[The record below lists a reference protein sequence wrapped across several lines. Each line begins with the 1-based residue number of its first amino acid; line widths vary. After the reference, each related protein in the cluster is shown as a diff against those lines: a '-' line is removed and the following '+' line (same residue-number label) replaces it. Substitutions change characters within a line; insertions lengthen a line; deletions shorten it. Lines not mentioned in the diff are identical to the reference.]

1 MNKRRISISTAVLI
15 GVAAIVL
22 LAVGCE
28 SLRDA
33 VDVMRKPEVRIA
45 GSELEALSFSGL
57 TLRFDVEIKNPNPI
71 GIGLSGFDYE
81 LQIEDNPFVSGQV
94 QDKVTISA
102 RDRSIIPL
110 PVELG
115 FEEIAQTIDALAP
128 GAGKEEAAYRLS
140 SGFSFDL
147 PILGKIRI
155 PVETEGSFP
164 ILRMP
169 GLQVVG
175 LRLNEISLSGAR
187 LVLDLELINRNS
199 FKVFVESLEYRFQVD
214 GQDWASGMRQERV
227 RIPENDSIELTIPI
241 DLDFG
246 ALGRGVYQLI
256 LGGERLQYVLEA
268 NVEAGTSL
276 RGLKEA
282 SLPFE
287 LSGQLSVGR

>member
-1 MNKRRISISTAVLI
+1 MKKRFPILAVI
-15 GVAAIVL
+15 GVALAL
-22 LAVGCE
+22 LFAVSCE

-33 VDVMRKPEVRIA
+33 VEVMRKPEVRIA
-45 GSELEALSFSGL
+45 GTELEALSFSGL

-128 GAGKEEAAYRLS
+128 RAGKEQAAYRLS

-147 PILGKIRI
+147 PVLGRIRI

-164 ILRMP
+164 ILRAP
-169 GLQVVG
+169 RLQVNR
-175 LRLNEISLSGAR
+175 LRLNEISLSGAS
-187 LVLDLELINRNS
+187 LSLDLQLINRNS
-199 FKVFVESLEYRFQVD
+199 FKVFVESLEYRFQVNE
-214 GQDWASGMRQERV
+214 QDWASGMRQERV
-227 RIPENDSIELTIPI
+227 RIPENDSAELTIPI

-246 ALGRGVYQLI
+246 SLGRGVYQLI
-256 LGGERLQYVLEA
+256 LGGQRLKYVLEA
-268 NVEAGTSL
+268 NVEVGTSL

>member
-1 MNKRRISISTAVLI
+1 MKKRFPILAVI
-15 GVAAIVL
+15 GVALAL
-22 LAVGCE
+22 LFAVSCE

-33 VDVMRKPEVRIA
+33 VEVMRKPEVRIA
-45 GSELEALSFSGL
+45 GTELEALSFSGL

-128 GAGKEEAAYRLS
+128 RAGKEQAAYRLS

-147 PILGKIRI
+147 PVLGRIRI

-164 ILRMP
+164 ILRAP
-169 GLQVVG
+169 RLQVNR
-175 LRLNEISLSGAR
+175 LRLNEISLSGAD
-187 LVLDLELINRNS
+187 LSLDLQLINRNS
-199 FKVFVESLEYRFQVD
+199 FKVFVESLEYRFQVNE
-214 GQDWASGMRQERV
+214 QDWASGMRQERV
-227 RIPENDSIELTIPI
+227 RIPENDSAELTIPI

-246 ALGRGVYQLI
+246 SLGRGVYQLI
-256 LGGERLQYVLEA
+256 LGGQRLKYVLEA
-268 NVEAGTSL
+268 NVEVGTSL

>member
-1 MNKRRISISTAVLI
+1 MNKRKISISTAVLI

-22 LAVGCE
+22 LAVSCE

-115 FEEIAQTIDALAP
+115 FEEIAQTIGALAP
-128 GAGKEEAAYRLS
+128 GTGKEEAAYRLS

-147 PILGKIRI
+147 PVLGRIRI

-169 GLQVVG
+169 GLRVVG

-187 LVLDLELINRNS
+187 LVLDLELINRNR

-227 RIPENDSIELTIPI
+227 RIPENDSAELTIPI

-246 ALGRGVYQLI
+246 SLGRGVYQLI
-256 LGGERLQYVLEA
+256 LGGQRLQYVLEA
-268 NVEAGTSL
+268 NVEVGTSL

>member
-1 MNKRRISISTAVLI
+1 MKKRFPILAVI
-15 GVAAIVL
+15 GVALAL
-22 LAVGCE
+22 LFAVSCE

-33 VDVMRKPEVRIA
+33 VEVMRKPEVRIA
-45 GSELEALSFSGL
+45 GTELEALSFSGL

-128 GAGKEEAAYRLS
+128 RAGKEQAAYRLS

-147 PILGKIRI
+147 PVLGRIRI

-164 ILRMP
+164 ILRVP
-169 GLQVVG
+169 RLQVNR
-175 LRLNEISLSGAR
+175 LRLNEISLSGAD
-187 LVLDLELINRNS
+187 LSLDLQLINRNS
-199 FKVFVESLEYRFQVD
+199 FKVFVESLEYRFQVNE
-214 GQDWASGMRQERV
+214 QDWASGMRQERV
-227 RIPENDSIELTIPI
+227 RIPENDSAELTIPI

-246 ALGRGVYQLI
+246 SLGRGVYQLI
-256 LGGERLQYVLEA
+256 LGGQRLKYVLEA
-268 NVEAGTSL
+268 NVEVGTSL

>member
-1 MNKRRISISTAVLI
+1 MKKRFPILAVI
-15 GVAAIVL
+15 GVALAL
-22 LAVGCE
+22 LFAVSCE

-33 VDVMRKPEVRIA
+33 VEVIRKPEVRIA
-45 GSELEALSFSGL
+45 GTELEALSFSGL

-128 GAGKEEAAYRLS
+128 RAGKEQAAYRLS

-147 PILGKIRI
+147 PVLGRIRI

-164 ILRMP
+164 ILRAP
-169 GLQVVG
+169 RLQVNR
-175 LRLNEISLSGAR
+175 LRLNEISLSGAD
-187 LVLDLELINRNS
+187 LSLDLQLINRNS
-199 FKVFVESLEYRFQVD
+199 FKVFVESLEYRFQVNE
-214 GQDWASGMRQERV
+214 QDWASGMRQERV
-227 RIPENDSIELTIPI
+227 RIPENDSAELTIPI

-246 ALGRGVYQLI
+246 SLGRGVYQLI
-256 LGGERLQYVLEA
+256 LGGQRLKYVLEA
-268 NVEAGTSL
+268 NVEVGTSL

>member
-1 MNKRRISISTAVLI
+1 MKKSRVSIL
-15 GVAAIVL
+15 AAIVVAGAVL
-22 LAVGCE
+22 LIGGCE

-33 VDVMRKPEVRIA
+33 VEVMRKPEVRIA
-45 GSELEALSFSGL
+45 GTELEALSFSGL

-94 QDKVTISA
+94 QDKVTIAA

-115 FEEIAQTIDALAP
+115 FEEIAKTIDALAP
-128 GAGKEEAAYRLS
+128 GAGKEEATYRLS
-140 SGFSFDL
+140 CGFSFDL
-147 PILGKIRI
+147 PVLGRVRV

-164 ILRMP
+164 ILRTP
-169 GLQVVG
+169 GLRVIR
-175 LRLNEISLSGAR
+175 LRLNEISLAGAS
-187 LVLDLELINRNS
+187 LALDLELINRNS

-214 GQDWASGMRQERV
+214 GRDWASGMRQERV
-227 RIPENDSIELTIPI
+227 RIPENDSAGLTIPI

-256 LGGERLQYVLEA
+256 LGGERLQYALEA
-268 NVEAGTSL
+268 NLEVGTSL
-276 RGLKEA
+276 RGLQEA

-287 LSGQLSVGR
+287 LSGKLSIRR

>member
-1 MNKRRISISTAVLI
+1 MKKRRISISTAVLI

-22 LAVGCE
+22 LAVSCE

-115 FEEIAQTIDALAP
+115 FEEIAQTIGALAP
-128 GAGKEEAAYRLS
+128 GTGKEEAAYRLS

-147 PILGKIRI
+147 PVLGRIRI

-169 GLQVVG
+169 GLRVVG

-187 LVLDLELINRNS
+187 LVLDLELINRNR

-227 RIPENDSIELTIPI
+227 RIPENDSAELTIPI

-246 ALGRGVYQLI
+246 SLGRGVYQLI
-256 LGGERLQYVLEA
+256 LGGQRLQYVLEA
-268 NVEAGTSL
+268 NVEVGTSL

>member
-1 MNKRRISISTAVLI
+1 MKKRRISISTAVLI

-22 LAVGCE
+22 LAVSCE

-115 FEEIAQTIDALAP
+115 FEEIAQTIGALAP
-128 GAGKEEAAYRLS
+128 GTGKEEAAYRLS

-147 PILGKIRI
+147 PVLGRIRI

-169 GLQVVG
+169 GLRVVG

-227 RIPENDSIELTIPI
+227 RIPENDSAELTIPI

-246 ALGRGVYQLI
+246 SLGRGVYQLI
-256 LGGERLQYVLEA
+256 LGGQRLQYVLEA
-268 NVEAGTSL
+268 NVEVGTSL